1 MAHPLNEQVAA
12 AQPRVESLARQF
24 GGIPG
29 VEFDDLVQEGLIA
42 VWQSLERGIEPSNEF
57 IKNRMRDWMR
67 YVRRQ
72 LPADYGD
79 MLPLDQVLE
88 LHD

>member
-1 MAHPLNEQVAA
+1 MAA
-12 AQPRVESLARQF
+12 ARPRVESLARQF
-24 GGIPG
+24 SGIEG

-42 VWQSLERGIEPSNEF
+42 VWQSLERGIDPSNEF

-72 LPADYGD
+72 LPADYAD
-79 MLPLDQVLE
+79 MLPIDTVLE
-88 LHD
+88 LQS